1 MRGID
6 CELLQNKKEDVFLVL
21 NEYSFWCFGEFFIC
35 SNVDVSGAIVRCLED
50 IGFREVTNNCSVHR
64 ERRSSRISRVLLTT
78 LYLSNEAGKG
88 L

>member
-6 CELLQNKKEDVFLVL
+6 CELLQKEDVFLVL

-50 IGFREVTNNCSVHR
+50 ILDLGRLQITAQCT
-64 ERRSSRISRVLLTT
+64 ERRDPLVFQECS
-78 LYLSNEAGKG
+78 
-88 L
+88 

>member
-1 MRGID
+1 MRCFKI
-6 CELLQNKKEDVFLVL
+6 KKKMFFLL

-64 ERRSSRISRVLLTT
+64 EKRSSRLTNIICLIEEKKHVT
-78 LYLSNEAGKG
+78 C
-88 L
+88 